1 MQNLLT
7 AMRKFWGRKATP
19 ANIGEE
25 LTVGVGEAGLPF
37 ERDPHEWAALL
48 DWLRNAE
55 CTRNGQVRRVLC
67 SYLHVLDA
75 GTKLYRARKHQS
87 EQALREELKQQP
99 NYFAT
104 SKISE
109 KQYIEWMP
117 AGPKPFLIEATVK
130 QTLHL
135 ADVVAFEVVKVVN
148 EGTDVAGGARVGPFP
163 ALGAD
168 PRFHGDGIGIQRW
181 LVWEAARQLQSSD
194 APELDGVWDN
204 DGADVLIA
212 YPQATLELAI
222 SSL

>member
-7 AMRKFWGRKATP
+7 AMRKFWGRKARP
-19 ANIGEE
+19 AHIGEE
-25 LTVGVGEAGLPF
+25 LTIGAGEIGLPF
-37 ERDPHEWAALL
+37 ERDPNEWAALL
-48 DWLRNAE
+48 DWLGKAE
-55 CTRNGQVRRVLC
+55 CEQNGQVRRVL
-67 SYLHVLDA
+67 YPDPYVLDV
-75 GTKLYRARKHQS
+75 GTRLYRARKHQS
-87 EQALREELKQQP
+87 EQALREELEQRP

-104 SKISE
+104 SRIFEE
-109 KQYIEWMP
+109 KYIEWMP
-117 AGPKPFLIEATVK
+117 AGPNPFLIEATVR
-130 QTLHL
+130 QRLYL
-135 ADVVAFEVVKVVN
+135 ADVVAFEVVKVVKS
-148 EGTDVAGGARVGPFP
+148 GTDVAGARRVGPFP